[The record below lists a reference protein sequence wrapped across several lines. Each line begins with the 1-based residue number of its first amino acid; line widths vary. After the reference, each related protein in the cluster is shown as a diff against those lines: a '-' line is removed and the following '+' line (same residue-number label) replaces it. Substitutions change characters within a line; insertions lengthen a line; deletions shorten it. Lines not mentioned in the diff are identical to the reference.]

1 LSKVVDAV
9 GRFGGSPDQGAR
21 LAGRPRGT
29 EEAVMPLIA
38 APVLLALVAV
48 YAYCLADFA
57 RTPEWEIRTFDRQ
70 TWILL
75 LIFTNVVGGLM
86 WLRLGRPPRRP
97 TR

>member
-1 LSKVVDAV
+1 
-9 GRFGGSPDQGAR
+9 
-21 LAGRPRGT
+21 
-29 EEAVMPLIA
+29 MPPIA
-38 APVLLALVAV
+38 ALGLLALVAV

-57 RTPEWEIRTFDRQ
+57 RTPEWEMRTFDRQ

-86 WLRLGRPPRRP
+86 WLRLGRPPRRS